1 MPLYSLTTPRISVGV
16 ERHASQH
23 STAQHS
29 ICMILHRRMIPA
41 LLPAPS
47 KCMRLVAA
55 SAVRALLHLGLK
67 AVAHNERMALVAA
80 GACAA
85 APLFESSSFKALSLL
100 CLEVYLFLCW
110 RCGRALCLYAAIWFL
125 CWWCSSRVSM
135 CASFCGG
142 GAAIVPGCVL
152 LSMVLVQQSRA
163 PAPAPTQPASGAFSH
178 GNVSTKLGVLFND
191 THTCVHVFDAAHGKG
206 MMMDVYLLLNEEVV
220 RWHAIHAST
229 FAWVRTFAGGLEL
242 SLPPGGLMQH
252 ARMYVC
258 VYVCAR
264 ARSQVFWA
272 DALCLSLRHDQMP

>member
-85 APLFESSSFKALSLL
+85 APLFESSSFKALSL
-100 CLEVYLFLCW
+100 
-110 RCGRALCLYAAIWFL
+110 
-125 CWWCSSRVSM
+125 SRVSM

-252 ARMYVC
+252 ARIQSYHYEKAGNAVN
-258 VYVCAR
+258 VLY
-264 ARSQVFWA
+264 QEGWA
-272 DALCLSLRHDQMP
+272 AFVIPESPFA